1 MSSADKTAKL
11 YYGPSSFRVLRQEAE
26 RARLPVAGRPLTLF
40 LETDDN
46 GFRYEAML
54 PVGPAPFCKLD
65 IP

>member
-1 MSSADKTAKL
+1 M
-11 YYGPSSFRVLRQEAE
+11 LRQEAE

-54 PVGPAPFCKLD
+54 PVGPAPEASATPPSAMACARG
-65 IP
+65 